1 MLETGSLLDGKYRIL
16 SEIGRGGMSIVY
28 LAINESANKTWAV
41 KEIRKDKKD
50 DGSFA
55 AKRLIAETEMLKKL
69 RHTNLPAVVDVI
81 DREDTLVIVMDYIE
95 GNSLQDLLED
105 EGAQPPE
112 KVIDW
117 AVQLCDVL
125 GYLHGR
131 YPPIIYRDLKPS
143 NVMLRP
149 DGQVT
154 LIDFGTA
161 REYSYAGNEDTT
173 WLGTRGYAAPEQFG
187 GGGQTDGRT
196 DLYNLGAT
204 MFHLLTGTAPVNG
217 GAAIDSL
224 GDHVPELRGS
234 GLEKIIRKCC
244 RQDPEE
250 RFQTSEE
257 LRYALLHVHEEDDR
271 AVRRRSWRRRVFLA
285 CLTAALLFLLSGT
298 GFTKAYA
305 GTREEMYRKCMLDAA
320 EADGFCDTAEA
331 CKKAMRISASN
342 PEAWKYLAGALEGL
356 PAITEEDYCSFMLCI
371 RDTDSD
377 EGRARK
383 ENLQVFMETEPDE
396 YGRFLYRTG
405 MALYF
410 KKTSNG
416 ETVSR
421 DCFRQALETKGL
433 SRTERSI
440 ASVMFALA
448 DLQTKLREQ
457 EAQDLG
463 NSLSAIRG
471 YEIDSGYRECWERF
485 DELAGYLEDLG
496 KETGNVGYP
505 IAVCELIAD
514 ELNGSNIGRYARD
527 GVDEK
532 KMRSP
537 LVKAKQFMAGLDR
550 SGQTDNMRRRVN
562 EVNEKIAQ
570 AEKNVGYRYYSTVPK
585 EAAEMKNTQ
594 GKEGEE

>member
-117 AVQLCDVL
+117 AVQLCDVP

-131 YPPIIYRDLKPS
+131 YPPIIQGSETLQCHA
-143 NVMLRP
+143 RP

-154 LIDFGTA
+154 LIDFAQRGNTA
-161 REYSYAGNEDTT
+161 MPGMRTQPGWE
-173 WLGTRGYAAPEQFG
+173 PEAMRLRQFG

-204 MFHLLTGTAPVNG
+204 MFHLHRYSTCKRRSSNRFSGRSCTGTAGKRTGENHKKMLPAGPG
-217 GAAIDSL
+217 GTFSDQ
-224 GDHVPELRGS
+224 R
-234 GLEKIIRKCC
+234 R
-244 RQDPEE
+244 
-250 RFQTSEE
+250 TW
-257 LRYALLHVHEEDDR
+257 YALYVHEEDDR
-271 AVRRRSWRRRVFLA
+271 VVHRRIWRRRVFSGMP
-285 CLTAALLFLLSGT
+285 TAALLFLLSGT
-298 GFTKAYA
+298 GFTKAYVWNA
-305 GTREEMYRKCMLDAA
+305 GGNVQEVHAGCGRSGRLR
-320 EADGFCDTAEA
+320 DTAEA

-342 PEAWKYLAGALEGL
+342 PEVEYLAGALEGL

-416 ETVSR
+416 ETVSS

-463 NSLSAIRG
+463 NSLYAIRG

-496 KETGNVGYP
+496 RLKRGYP
-505 IAVCELIAD
+505 IAVCELIAM
-514 ELNGSNIGRYARD
+514 N
-527 GVDEK
+527 
-532 KMRSP
+532 
-537 LVKAKQFMAGLDR
+537 
-550 SGQTDNMRRRVN
+550 
-562 EVNEKIAQ
+562 
-570 AEKNVGYRYYSTVPK
+570 
-585 EAAEMKNTQ
+585 
-594 GKEGEE
+594 

>member
-55 AKRLIAETEMLKKL
+55 ARRLIAETEMLKKL
-69 RHTNLPAVVDVI
+69 RHPNLPGIIDVI
-81 DREDTLVIVMDYIE
+81 DLEDTLVIVMDYIE
-95 GNSLQDLLED
+95 GNSLQDLLES

-125 GYLHGR
+125 SYLHGR
-131 YPPIIYRDLKPS
+131 HPPIIYRDLKPS

-196 DLYNLGAT
+196 DLYNLGAS

-217 GAAIDSL
+217 GAGMDPL
-224 GDHVPELRGS
+224 GDHVPELRGT
-234 GLEKIIRKCC
+234 GLEKIIEKCC
-244 RQDPEE
+244 RPDPDE

-257 LRYALLHVHEEDDR
+257 VRYALLHVHEEDDR
-271 AVRRRSWRRRVFLA
+271 AVRRRTCRRRAFLA
-285 CLTAALLFLLSGT
+285 CFAAALLFFLSGT
-298 GFTKAYA
+298 GFTRAYA

-320 EADGFCDTAEA
+320 EASRFCDTAEA

-342 PEAWKYLAGALEGL
+342 PEAWTRLADTLEGM
-356 PAITEEDYCSFMLCI
+356 PAITEEEYCAFTLCI
-371 RDTDSD
+371 RDTDGD

-383 ENLQVFMETEPDE
+383 ENLQVLMETKPDE
-396 YGRFLYRTG
+396 YGRFLYRAG
-405 MALYF
+405 MAFYF

-421 DCFRQALETKGL
+421 DFFRQAMETEGL
-433 SRTERSI
+433 NRTERSI
-440 ASVMFALA
+440 ASVMFSLA

-457 EAQDLG
+457 ESQDLG
-463 NSLSAIRG
+463 NFAYAIRG
-471 YEIDSGYRECWERF
+471 YEIDSGYRQCWERY
-485 DELAGYLEDLG
+485 DELADCLEDLG

-505 IAVCELIAD
+505 IAVCEQIAD

-532 KMRSP
+532 KMRAP
-537 LVKAKQFMAGLDR
+537 LSKAKQFMSGLDR

-570 AEKNVGYRYYSTVPK
+570 AEKNVGRRYRSIEV
-585 EAAEMKNTQ
+585 EMKNAQ
-594 GKEGEE
+594 GKEGEK